1 MSYGSRDLARA
12 RAAGRCLPSEHGV
25 QLYQPAAPSPGAS
38 AEETG
43 GHNRGRG
50 CERGAR
56 RASPRSLAW
65 VVLRRPEQQDAAEQ
79 QRVADIRGLAPV
91 LDEAVSLTL
100 EFARLVRER
109 QADELDAWL
118 ERASASAAPAF
129 RSFAASLRRDE
140 AAVRAGMSLPWST
153 GPVEGEINRLK
164 LIKRTMFG
172 RAKLDL
178 LRQRVLYAA

>member
-1 MSYGSRDLARA
+1 M
-12 RAAGRCLPSEHGV
+12 
-25 QLYQPAAPSPGAS
+25 
-38 AEETG
+38 
-43 GHNRGRG
+43 
-50 CERGAR
+50 
-56 RASPRSLAW
+56 
-65 VVLRRPEQQDAAEQ
+65 
-79 QRVADIRGLAPV
+79 
-91 LDEAVSLTL
+91 TL